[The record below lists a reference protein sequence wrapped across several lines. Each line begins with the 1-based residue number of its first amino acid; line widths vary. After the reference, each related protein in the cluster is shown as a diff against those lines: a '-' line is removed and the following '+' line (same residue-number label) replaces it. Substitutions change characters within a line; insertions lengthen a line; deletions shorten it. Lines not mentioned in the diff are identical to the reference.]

1 MCAEFG
7 FHIALGVPGKART
20 QCNAHCPA
28 SPSHR
33 CTGSLLSSAPSP
45 EPAPYI
51 WDLVMAFQKVL
62 INAKP
67 EGDER
72 SYSILTNHPID
83 LFTMKITLN
92 EML

>member
-20 QCNAHCPA
+20 QCNA
-28 SPSHR
+28 
-33 CTGSLLSSAPSP
+33 GSLPSLTQSPLHRQPAQFCP

-51 WDLVMAFQKVL
+51 WDLVVAFQKVL
-62 INAKP
+62 IDAKP